1 MCWNADISINTF
13 IFSCFALV
21 FIYITNTYS
30 KYKTPLFD
38 NPLFYLFALLA
49 ASMQLLEFFIWRNLK
64 NKALNTQLSKV
75 GLLLLFSQIF
85 VLILIVD
92 NPIYRYSLLAVLAL
106 ISFMVYLYSQ
116 SHPIVFKTRE
126 SGGHLSWDWIILPG
140 LSFTTNL
147 VLLTIGLLLYFIPF
161 FLIKESQDLK
171 IRLVLLG
178 ILLYLFSYLVGK
190 KDHTYGSLWCWS
202 INLFFLYFIVNILLV
217 QPFYEYNGLC

>member
-30 KYKTPLFD
+30 RYKTPLFD

-49 ASMQLLEFFIWRNLK
+49 ASMQLLEFFLWRNLN
-64 NKALNTQLSKV
+64 NKSLNTQLSKA

-92 NPIYRYSLLAVLAL
+92 NPVYRYSLLGVLVL
-106 ISFMVYLYSQ
+106 ISLIVYVYSQ

-147 VLLTIGLLLYFIPF
+147 ILLTIGLLLYFIPF

-171 IRLVLLG
+171 IRLLLLG
-178 ILLYLFSYLVGK
+178 ILMYLFSYLVGK

-202 INLFFLYFIVNILLV
+202 VNLFFLYFIVNILLV